1 MIPKG
6 STRLLSLIFLLAML
20 MPACNESVIYE
31 SNQRIPGNEW
41 NRFDLH
47 RFEVDID
54 DTVNIYN
61 LMINVRNTG
70 EYPRSNLFL
79 FVSASSPSGAFTR
92 DTLEFI
98 LAEPS
103 GKWLGKGFG
112 SVWQN
117 RFYYRRNVRFPERGK
132 YLFEFEQAMR
142 IDDLPGILDIGLRIE
157 KSDR

>member
-1 MIPKG
+1 MHPCDSIRG
-6 STRLLSLIFLLAML
+6 ISLIFLIAIL
-20 MPACNESVIYE
+20 MTACNENVVYE

-41 NRFDLH
+41 NRSDIH
-47 RFEVDID
+47 RFEVEID
-54 DTVNIYN
+54 DTVNAHN
-61 LMINVRNTG
+61 LLINVRNTG

-79 FVSASSPSGAFTR
+79 FVSASSPSGAYTR

-117 RFYYRRNVRFPERGK
+117 RFYYRRNVRFPERGI

-142 IDDLPGILDIGLRIE
+142 FDDLPGILDIGLRIE